1 MLGFA
6 DPAKAIAF
14 VRLYEIFVVG
24 AAAALVFAE
33 PRLAEVAEARG
44 IRQWWR
50 MPFPLR
56 GLAYF
61 ALALVLIVF
70 GGRTQKFIYFDF

>member
-1 MLGFA
+1 
-6 DPAKAIAF
+6 
-14 VRLYEIFVVG
+14 
-24 AAAALVFAE
+24 
-33 PRLAEVAEARG
+33 
-44 IRQWWR
+44 